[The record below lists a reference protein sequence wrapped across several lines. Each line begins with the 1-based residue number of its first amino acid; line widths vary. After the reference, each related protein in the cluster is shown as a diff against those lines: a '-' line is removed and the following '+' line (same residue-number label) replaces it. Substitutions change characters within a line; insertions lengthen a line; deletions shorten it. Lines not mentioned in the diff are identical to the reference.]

1 MLRILTTAVWIL
13 LATFTSA
20 ASSRLTTLE
29 TKPAGNGFFIL
40 YYGGSL
46 DEKTKKPTQDTLET
60 MVKLWQLQPNFVI
73 IANEFKM
80 SSEIVNIFHKTEG
93 DFRPVK
99 VLSYVIMTDEH
110 CEKLRP
116 APDVD
121 ANTTAAMGTGYDGI
135 FFDCTRQDI
144 DLYPNIHAWNA
155 ERVAVARKY
164 GNKLII
170 MNPGEALVDSRVFDY
185 ADIVSVENQYNVP
198 PTAFVKMKEI
208 KPSQSE
214 KMEIAPWRW
223 LAVQG
228 DPSKKAAHTA
238 NEAIERLKT
247 FRKNGGFWYYSSAY
261 KNGKHSATATE
272 LPDWLSDF
280 ADQAIHLVDC
290 PCPETP
296 VSQGTR
302 VKVLFDEGIY
312 HGAFPEFGESE
323 ELVTGKAIRTF
334 EAAVGKN
341 IAWAYFSNNW
351 FVENDNGKL
360 WPEIRFPREA
370 VLTIWN
376 YRKQH
381 RIIPFIRMMP
391 RSNWDKDRPDPVYT
405 MQNIIDGKFDAELRE
420 WARVARTIRP
430 LNEPDTSIPLIV
442 EFGAEVNG
450 SSFPWSGAQNGGETK
465 DAYGDPA
472 KADGPERYRDAYRH
486 IINLFRAEH
495 TDNITW
501 AFHVHVHPE
510 PTAEWNNAADYYP
523 DDDYIDLIGLSVY
536 GPEER
541 GEEFE
546 TFEHAITN
554 TWQKI
559 LAMSS
564 KPVAIVEFGVDNV
577 PRKPE
582 WIKSAFESIRS
593 RADRIRG
600 ISYWNS
606 SQKDESGYVTRF
618 ILSKNSLIQYRN
630 AISAP
635 LFTSEVKLDH

>member
-1 MLRILTTAVWIL
+1 MI
-13 LATFTSA
+13 
-20 ASSRLTTLE
+20 
-29 TKPAGNGFFIL
+29 
-40 YYGGSL
+40 
-46 DEKTKKPTQDTLET
+46 
-60 MVKLWQLQPNFVI
+60 KLWQLQPNFVI
-73 IANEFKM
+73 IANEFKL

-93 DFRPVK
+93 KFLPVK

-116 APDVD
+116 AKDVD
-121 ANTTAAMGTGYDGI
+121 TNTDAAMATGYDGM

-144 DLYPNIHAWNA
+144 DIYPNIHAWNA
-155 ERVAVARKY
+155 ERVAVARKH

-198 PTAFVKMKEI
+198 PTAFVKMKEVE
-208 KPSQSE
+208 PSRSE

-223 LAVQG
+223 LAVKG
-228 DPSKKAAHTA
+228 DPSKEAAHTS

-247 FRKNGGFWYYSSAY
+247 FRNNGGFWYYSSAY
-261 KNGKHSATATE
+261 KDNKDSATATE
-272 LPDWLSDF
+272 VPDWLYDF
-280 ADQAIHLVDC
+280 ANQAKALVDC

-296 VSQGTR
+296 VSQGTK

-323 ELVTGKAIRTF
+323 ELVTGQEIRTF

-341 IAWAYFSNNW
+341 IVWAYFSNNW
-351 FVENDNGKL
+351 FVENDNGKR

-376 YRKQH
+376 YRKEH
-381 RIIPFIRMMP
+381 RIVPFIRMMP
-391 RSNWDKDRPDPVYT
+391 RSTWKENRPDPVYA

-420 WARVARTIRP
+420 WARVARTIRT
-430 LNEPDTSIPLIV
+430 LTEPDASIPLIV

-450 SSFPWSGAQNGGETK
+450 AWFPWSGAQNGGKTK
-465 DAYGDPA
+465 NRYGDPA

-486 IINLFRAEH
+486 IINLFRSEH

-501 AFHVHVHPE
+501 AFHVDVHPK
-510 PTAEWNNAADYYP
+510 PVDEWNSAAGYYP
-523 DDDYIDLIGLSVY
+523 GDDYIDLIGLSVY
-536 GPEER
+536 GPQEP

-546 TFEHAITN
+546 TFEHAIN
-554 TWQKI
+554 DAWNKI

-564 KPVAIVEFGVDNV
+564 KPIAIVEFGIDDS
-577 PRKPE
+577 PRKAE
-582 WIKSAFESIRS
+582 WIKAAFESIHS
-593 RADRIRG
+593 RADRIKG

-606 SQKDESGYVTRF
+606 SQKNDKGYVTRF
-618 ILSKNSLIQYRN
+618 ILSNDSLLQYRN
-630 AISAP
+630 AISAHYF
-635 LFTSEVKLDH
+635 LSEVRLSR